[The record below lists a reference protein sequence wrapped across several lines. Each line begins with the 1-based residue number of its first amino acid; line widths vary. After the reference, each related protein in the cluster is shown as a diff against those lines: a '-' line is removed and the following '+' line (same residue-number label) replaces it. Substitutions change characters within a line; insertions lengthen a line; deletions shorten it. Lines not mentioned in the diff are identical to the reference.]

1 MSAQRGKV
9 ASHSESPSPAKPL
22 AAGSTDTAAHFVY
35 LILCADHTLYTG
47 YTTNVER
54 RLAAHNAG
62 TGARYTRGRRP
73 VTLVTTWHFTSKGEA
88 LRAERAIKSLSRAQK
103 WRLAQEAGLE
113 SGIKDDLDNYAI
125 LSKFQDLPLS
135 CREVGSRCL

>member
-1 MSAQRGKV
+1 MSAQKEKRAIGQEV
-9 ASHSESPSPAKPL
+9 LSPARLL

-73 VTLVTTWHFTSKGEA
+73 VTLVATWRFTSKGEA
-88 LRAERAIKSLSRAQK
+88 LRAERAIKLLSRTQK
-103 WRLAQEAGLE
+103 WHLAQEASLE
-113 SGIKDDLDNYAI
+113 S
-125 LSKFQDLPLS
+125 SVQDGAGPAVVNTTYSPQTL
-135 CREVGSRCL
+135 REGGADHI

>member
-1 MSAQRGKV
+1 MSAQKEKR
-9 ASHSESPSPAKPL
+9 ASGQEFLSPARLL

-73 VTLVTTWHFTSKGEA
+73 VTLVATWRFTSKGEA
-88 LRAERAIKSLSRAQK
+88 LRAERAIKSLSRTQK
-103 WRLAQEAGLE
+103 WRLAQEASLE
-113 SGIKDDLDNYAI
+113 SSIKDGTDPAAVNTPHSPQTL
-125 LSKFQDLPLS
+125 
-135 CREVGSRCL
+135 REGGADHI